1 MRCGLF
7 VFALCLLVS
16 SARAAGPYVPAS
28 RDEVLERLP
37 TKLFAKPGELAL
49 LRRQLAAE
57 PNDVEMAC
65 IVARRYLQLGG
76 ESGDPRFYGYAHAA
90 LARWW
95 DQAEPPPAV
104 LQLRA
109 KLHEKNH
116 DYQQALADLT
126 RLLKATPEDPQAWI
140 EVANLNRVQGN
151 YAASQAAVDEL
162 AKFAEPFA
170 VLMARAPLLVVTGQ
184 AEEAGCQLAEALPF
198 AVNNYPNTVPW
209 IHTLEAD
216 VATALGQTDRAE
228 ELLREGL
235 VADPTSYYLLRSYA
249 ELLLDAGRDA
259 EVLKLAADNLND
271 DGVLLC
277 AAIAARRTGAKP
289 QAAEYRALLEGRFDA
304 IRARG
309 DLPLGRFE
317 SRCALELQ
325 DDPQRALKLALA
337 NWRQQKEVHDTIA
350 VLEAAVAAKDIAA
363 AEPVL
368 AFIAEHRTQHPKF
381 AELRKQLEAM

>member
-7 VFALCLLVS
+7 VVCLCCFVTP
-16 SARAAGPYVPAS
+16 AWGAGPYVPAS
-28 RDEVLERLP
+28 SDEVLETLP

-57 PNDVEMAC
+57 PNDLEMAC

-95 DQAEPPPAV
+95 DLAEPPPAV

-116 DYQQALADLT
+116 DYQQALTDLT
-126 RLLKATPEDPQAWI
+126 RLLQATPEDSQAWI
-140 EVANLNRVQGN
+140 EVANLNRVQGK
-151 YAASQAAVDEL
+151 YAEAQAAIDEL
-162 AKFAEPFA
+162 EKFAEPFA

-184 AEEAGCQLAEALPF
+184 AEEAGRQLAEALPF
-198 AVNNYPNTVPW
+198 AVKNYPNTVPW

-216 VATALGQTDRAE
+216 VALALGQTERAE
-228 ELLREGL
+228 ELLRTGL

-259 EVLKLAADNLND
+259 EVLTLAADNLND

-277 AAIAARRTGAKP
+277 AAIAARRSNAKP
-289 QAAEYRALLEGRFDA
+289 QAAEYRAILEGRFEA
-304 IRARG
+304 IRKRG
-309 DLPLGRFE
+309 DQPLGRFE

-325 DDPQRALKLALA
+325 DDPPRALKLALS
-337 NWRQQKEVHDTIA
+337 NWKQQKEVHDTIA
-350 VLEAAVAAKDIAA
+350 VLAAAVAAKDKAA

-368 AFIAEHRTQHPKF
+368 AFIAEHRTQHV
-381 AELRKQLEAM
+381 ELTRLTKQLEAM